1 MSIQLKT
8 HEDEQR
14 CGLGPGMD
22 IGDGSDAD
30 HSSIL
35 PRTVWQG
42 VDERAATE
50 EDALAGSWM
59 GTAQRLG

>member
-1 MSIQLKT
+1 
-8 HEDEQR
+8 
-14 CGLGPGMD
+14 MD